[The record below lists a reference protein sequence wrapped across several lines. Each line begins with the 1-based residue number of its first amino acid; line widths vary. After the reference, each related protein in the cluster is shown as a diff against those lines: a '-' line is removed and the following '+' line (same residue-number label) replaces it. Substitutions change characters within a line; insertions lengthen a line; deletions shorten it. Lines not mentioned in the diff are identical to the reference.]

1 MEDIMNIN
9 AHFLKPQEA
18 LLLIVD
24 IQKVMFDLCLEKNK
38 VIKNIDALIELAIN
52 LEIPVI
58 FTEHNAEKLGEFD
71 SSLIRKSPNSPVFNK
86 VEFSC
91 FGNDGI
97 RNAIKKAERK
107 TIILAGI
114 ESHICIFQT
123 GAQAI
128 QEGFNIHAVTDAISA
143 RTSFNL
149 NIGINRL
156 KQAGAVITSTEML
169 IFELLL
175 KAGTNN
181 FKKML
186 PVIKN
191 L

>member
-1 MEDIMNIN
+1 MNIS
-9 AHFLKPQEA
+9 ARFIERRDA

-24 IQKVMFDLCLEKNK
+24 IQKVMFDLCVGKDRLK
-38 VIKNIDALIELAIN
+38 KNIEALIDLANSLELPI
-52 LEIPVI
+52 I
-58 FTEHNAEKLGEFD
+58 FTEHNAEKLGKFD
-71 SSLIRKSPNSPVFNK
+71 SSLIQKSPNSHVLNK
-86 VEFSC
+86 TEFSC
-91 FGNDGI
+91 IGNDGI
-97 RNAIKKAERK
+97 RKEITKTGKK

-114 ESHICIFQT
+114 ESHVCIFQT

-128 QEGFNIHAVTDAISA
+128 QEGYGVHLVADAISA
-143 RTSFNL
+143 RSDFNM

-156 KQAGAVITSTEML
+156 SQAGAVITSTEML

-175 KAGTNN
+175 KAGTQD

-186 PVIKN
+186 PIIKT

>member
-1 MEDIMNIN
+1 MNIHTRFIN
-9 AHFLKPQEA
+9 RQEA

-24 IQKVMFDLCLEKNK
+24 IQKVMFDLCVEKETVK
-38 VIKNIDALIELAIN
+38 KNFEALIDLANI
-52 LEIPVI
+52 LDLPVV
-58 FTEHNAEKLGEFD
+58 FTEHNSEKLGGFD
-71 SSLIRKSPNSPVFNK
+71 YSLTQKAPNSPVFNK
-86 VEFSC
+86 MEFSC
-91 FGNDGI
+91 LGNDNI
-97 RNAIKKAERK
+97 RNAIIKTGKK

-114 ESHICIFQT
+114 ESHVCIFQT

-128 QEGFNIHAVTDAISA
+128 KEGFNVHTVSDAISA

-175 KAGTNN
+175 KAGTHD
-181 FKKML
+181 FKKLL
-186 PVIKN
+186 PIIKT
-191 L
+191 